1 MRKYLSGNKWIFVL
15 AVVFGV
21 ISSSLMVGISFLI
34 GRITQIVDDR
44 NIEALLSFFYISI
57 AYIVIFAILY
67 FLKMIFKGKFL
78 KDVSSQLKEDIFKGI
93 LKLPID
99 KLNSRNTSDYISV
112 LINDVKILEESYF
125 LAILNIISSLAL
137 ALVALISF
145 FIINPIVAIV
155 ALIVNIIQ
163 LFIPKLF
170 EKKISFLKK
179 EYSDELTQ
187 YTQRLKDFTSG
198 FEVIKSFNIES
209 FVNKSHKK
217 SIKTLE
223 TNRYDYTKVESFLF
237 ALSNFSSFFV
247 FIFIFAFGGYY
258 VIKNNMEVAALLT
271 MIQLLNYIG
280 DPIINAIEDITK
292 IKSIK
297 QIKEKILDIVNT
309 EENDINLEEKVSFDK
324 DIIFENIYYS
334 YDNEKMVLNNINITF
349 EKGKKYVIVGNSG
362 SGKSTLL
369 KLLLGYY
376 KDFQGNIKIDDT
388 MIEELGINNINKL
401 ISVIHQNVFLFED
414 TFENNIKLYKDYDL
428 EKLYSVIEKSGLNEL
443 LNKLGDGLRT
453 KIEENGKNL
462 SGGEKQRIS
471 IARALIKETPILI
484 LDEGTSSLDN
494 ETAFFI
500 ENTILNIPDLTVIV
514 VTHKLSEG
522 LLKKYDEILFLKD
535 GSICERGDFDT
546 LIWNK
551 REFYSLYTVNN

>member
-223 TNRYDYTKVESFLF
+223 TNC
-237 ALSNFSSFFV
+237 A
-247 FIFIFAFGGYY
+247 
-258 VIKNNMEVAALLT
+258 
-271 MIQLLNYIG
+271 
-280 DPIINAIEDITK
+280 IIA
-292 IKSIK
+292 
-297 QIKEKILDIVNT
+297 
-309 EENDINLEEKVSFDK
+309 
-324 DIIFENIYYS
+324 
-334 YDNEKMVLNNINITF
+334 
-349 EKGKKYVIVGNSG
+349 
-362 SGKSTLL
+362 
-369 KLLLGYY
+369 
-376 KDFQGNIKIDDT
+376 
-388 MIEELGINNINKL
+388 
-401 ISVIHQNVFLFED
+401 
-414 TFENNIKLYKDYDL
+414 
-428 EKLYSVIEKSGLNEL
+428 
-443 LNKLGDGLRT
+443 
-453 KIEENGKNL
+453 
-462 SGGEKQRIS
+462 
-471 IARALIKETPILI
+471 
-484 LDEGTSSLDN
+484 
-494 ETAFFI
+494 
-500 ENTILNIPDLTVIV
+500 
-514 VTHKLSEG
+514 
-522 LLKKYDEILFLKD
+522 
-535 GSICERGDFDT
+535 
-546 LIWNK
+546 
-551 REFYSLYTVNN
+551 